1 MQNTTKTRK
10 IFKDISILIFG
21 NIVTNQLSLRQ
32 RAVNNFQDTSDTAW
46 DMPDVNS
53 RTVLAIPGWLA
64 TLRVARKALWGGPRS
79 NFHWKN
85 KLTLQLFRREFLRE
99 FLLRLLIL
107 VARKGFLKDKCGP
120 RVKKFEH
127 HWSRPSKML

>member
-10 IFKDISILIFG
+10 IFKDISILIYG

-32 RAVNNFQDTSDTAW
+32 RAVNNFQDTSDAAW

-64 TLRVARKALWGGPRS
+64 TLHMWPARPSGVAREAIFTGKI
-79 NFHWKN
+79 N
-85 KLTLQLFRREFLRE
+85 
-99 FLLRLLIL
+99 
-107 VARKGFLKDKCGP
+107 
-120 RVKKFEH
+120 
-127 HWSRPSKML
+127 